1 LPRAARAVT
10 LRAFGTILSMAFT
23 VAMLVLA
30 SAGVIWW
37 FSAAESLERARAHAQ
52 TACTRAGVQLL
63 DATVALRR
71 VRARR
76 CEGGFVL
83 ERRYAFE
90 FSPDGVG
97 RVQGWI
103 DLRGRDLV
111 SATVPFSAPQ
121 GPT

>member
-1 LPRAARAVT
+1 
-10 LRAFGTILSMAFT
+10 MAFT
-23 VAMLVLA
+23 VASLLLA
-30 SAGVIWW
+30 SIGVVWW
-37 FSAAESLERARAHAQ
+37 FSAAEALERARAHAQ
-52 TACTRAGVQLL
+52 AACARAGVQLL

-71 VRARR
+71 IRLRRAA
-76 CEGGFVL
+76 EGWVL

-90 FSPDGVG
+90 FSPDGVQ

-121 GPT
+121 GPGPT